1 MTRRNVLI
9 IALLLSLGLNLFL
22 LGAIGT
28 RMGTVRN
35 FREARPLPPNLSWII
50 RDLDEARQQELTSLI
65 EPLAAEII
73 PLRLAMIEAQREVNR
88 LMASSDFDND
98 AITAAFGDLRAASEA
113 YGARSH
119 EQTITILSEL
129 TEAERQ
135 AATNF
140 VRRRGPRDGFSDFS
154 SPGGRGQDGFRPP
167 RPDGFRDGGR
177 PPRGDRPPGPDDAPP
192 PN

>member
-1 MTRRNVLI
+1 MTRRNGLI
-9 IALLLSLGLNLFL
+9 VALLLSLGLNLFL
-22 LGAIGT
+22 LGAIGS
-28 RMGTVRN
+28 RMGTVRD
-35 FREARPLPPNLSWII
+35 FRDARPLPPNLSWII
-50 RDLDEARQQELTSLI
+50 RDLDEARQLQLTNMI

-88 LMASSDFDND
+88 LMASSEFDKD
-98 AITAAFGDLRAASEA
+98 AITAAFADLRAASET

-129 TEAERQ
+129 TAAERQ

-140 VRRRGPRDGFSDFS
+140 VRRRGPRDGFSGFGG
-154 SPGGRGQDGFRPP
+154 PGPDGFRPP
-167 RPDGFRDGGR
+167 RPNGFRDGGR
-177 PPRGDRPPGPDDAPP
+177 PLRGDRPLRPEDAPP